1 MEIGGLTTA
10 TPTDD
15 TAMTMDQILLERGY
29 SVEEIEARASRLM
42 SKQWK
47 SSFFE
52 VVEDDEITS

>member
-29 SVEEIEARASRLM
+29 SPEEIEARAARLM
-42 SKQWK
+42 SKKWK

-52 VVEDDEITS
+52 VVEED

>member
-29 SVEEIEARASRLM
+29 SPEEIEARAARLM
-42 SKQWK
+42 SKKWK

-52 VVEDDEITS
+52 VVEDDDQV